1 LRGSSESGRSALTS
15 PAAPA
20 GLALPTLPG
29 ELTVE
34 RLDNGLTVAL
44 LASPQAPV
52 VTTALWYRA
61 GTRDE
66 APGHGGEA
74 HFLEHMMFKGS
85 SRFGPGEVDR
95 RTQVLGGANNAFTSH
110 DATTYYFQLAAD
122 RWTAALEME
131 ADRMAGL
138 TLGPREVDSERRV
151 ILEEIAMYE
160 DDPWDSLTQAVEKV
174 LYRGHPYGRPVLG
187 RREELLATGA
197 EALRAFH
204 RRLYRPDNAVLV
216 VGGDLGRP
224 GEALE
229 AVDRAFGAL
238 ESGAGRRRVPGART
252 LPSGLV
258 RITRR
263 KGEVPRLL
271 LSMPAPAVSDPDFP
285 ALRLAT
291 AVLGLGRSSRLFRT
305 LVDERQ
311 VCSWVS
317 TSLTDALDPGAF
329 SAASEVVPGCEP
341 ERVEDEVLRIIA
353 ALGAEPPSPEE
364 LERAR
369 EMMLSDW
376 TFGHE
381 RISQQTLTV
390 GSDLTFFDAGWSE
403 AEIARIARVGPEDV
417 GRVAERWLTPRES
430 GVLGWSL
437 PANGTEAEGPTETA
451 PGAER

>member
-1 LRGSSESGRSALTS
+1 MCGSSDASLAGLAAM
-15 PAAPA
+15 AAPA
-20 GLALPTLPG
+20 RLALPTLPG

-34 RLDNGLTVAL
+34 RLGNGLTVAL

-66 APGHGGEA
+66 ASGHGGEA

-95 RTQVLGGANNAFTSH
+95 RTQVLGGANNAYTSH

-122 RWTAALEME
+122 RWSAALEME

-138 TLGPREVDSERRV
+138 TLDPREVDSERRV

-160 DDPWDSLTQAVEKV
+160 DDPWDSLTQAVDKV
-174 LYRGHPYGRPVLG
+174 LYRGHPYGLPVLG
-187 RREELLATGA
+187 TREDLVATGA
-197 EALRAFH
+197 EELRAFH
-204 RRLYRPDNAVLV
+204 RRLYRPDNAVLA
-216 VGGDLGRP
+216 VGGDLGRS
-224 GEALE
+224 EDALE
-229 AVDRAFGAL
+229 AVDRAFGTL
-238 ESGAGRRRVPGART
+238 GRGVEPEAARGPAPGARSV
-252 LPSGLV
+252 PSGMV

-271 LSMPAPAVSDPDFP
+271 LSVPAPAVSEPDFP
-285 ALRLAT
+285 ALRMAV
-291 AVLGLGRSSRLFRT
+291 AVLGLGRSSRLCRA
-305 LVDERQ
+305 LVDESQ
-311 VCSWVS
+311 LCSWAS

-329 SAASEVVPGCEP
+329 TAMAEVISGCEP
-341 ERVEDEVLRIIA
+341 ERVEEDVLRIVT
-353 ALGAEPPSPEE
+353 ALATEPPAPEE

-390 GSDLTFFDAGWSE
+390 GSDLTFFSAGWSE
-403 AEIARIARVGPEDV
+403 AEIARIAAVSAEDV
-417 GRVAERWLTPRES
+417 GRAAARWLQPRES
-430 GVLGWSL
+430 CVLGWSL
-437 PANGTEAEGPTETA
+437 PASGPEAE
-451 PGAER
+451 AEP